1 MGLHSF
7 RKEKKKEFFVNMTE
21 NTNDGVKL
29 CLQKVKKRL
38 QLPHTKGEKAQLSHK
53 RSDGIKRQMFS

>member
-1 MGLHSF
+1 MWVYTHLE
-7 RKEKKKEFFVNMTE
+7 KKKKEFFVNMTE